1 MYNIIKLNKESP
13 IYNLSELLW
22 LVAETFAL
30 SKAWEHK
37 NGGISLDPD
46 TIWSKT
52 VGGKVWPG

>member
-22 LVAETFAL
+22 LVAETIAL

-37 NGGISLDPD
+37 NGGNLS
-46 TIWSKT
+46 
-52 VGGKVWPG
+52 